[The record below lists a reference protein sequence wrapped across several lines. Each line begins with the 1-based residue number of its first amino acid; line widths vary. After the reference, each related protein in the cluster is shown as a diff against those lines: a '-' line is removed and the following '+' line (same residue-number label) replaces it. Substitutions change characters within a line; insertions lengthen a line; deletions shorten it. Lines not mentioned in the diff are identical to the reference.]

1 MMKIRVALLVLV
13 SMILTIT
20 EMTINPM
27 FYAGR
32 IFLVLS
38 LAIAVFAGF
47 SFIKNNWQEINE
59 DDDLPDP
66 E

>member
-13 SMILTIT
+13 SMILAIT

-27 FYAGR
+27 FYVGR

-47 SFIKNNWQEINE
+47 NFIRSNWQVIDE